1 MPHPLYLQIMG
12 IGIHEYNS
20 YSPKKKARF
29 QKEAHTK
36 LNQLH
41 ESDIDGYTQLTEDAV
56 KSAVIQ
62 ADEDAQVEAE
72 DKEGE

>member
-1 MPHPLYLQIMG
+1 MPHPLFLEVMG

-29 QKEAHTK
+29 QKEAQTK
-36 LNQLH
+36 LANLH
-41 ESDIDGYTQLTEDAV
+41 ESDIDGYIELT
-56 KSAVIQ
+56 KSAVRSGENQ
-62 ADEDAQVEAE
+62 ADAQAEADAE